1 MKILKTSDYKKS
13 MKKKAQLQLETISLL
28 VDQVVEMVSEWG
40 DNMDSAIQEVFEGQ
54 NLDPATL
61 QGVKNE
67 VVQKLQ
73 AKGTAPPESL
83 ETIPIDLNRDINEQ
97 GF

>member
-1 MKILKTSDYKKS
+1 MKNLKTSNYKDS

-54 NLDPATL
+54 NLDPVTL
-61 QGVKNE
+61 QGVKDE
-67 VVQKLQ
+67 VIQKLK
-73 AKGTAPPESL
+73 AKGTAPPENL
-83 ETIPIDLNRDINEQ
+83 DTIPIDLNRDISEQ

>member
-1 MKILKTSDYKKS
+1 MKNLKTSNYKDS

-54 NLDPATL
+54 ELGPGVIQMVKREVIKNLR
-61 QGVKNE
+61 E
-67 VVQKLQ
+67 
-73 AKGTAPPESL
+73 KGTAPPENL
-83 ETIPIDLNRDINEQ
+83 DTIPIDLNRDISEQ